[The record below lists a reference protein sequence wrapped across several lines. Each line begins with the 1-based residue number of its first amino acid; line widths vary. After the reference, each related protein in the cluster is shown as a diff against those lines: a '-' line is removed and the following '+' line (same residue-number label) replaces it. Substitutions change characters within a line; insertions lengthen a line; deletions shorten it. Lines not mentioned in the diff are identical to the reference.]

1 MNKTKLTT
9 NKISIDEQTTNKISI
24 DEQTTTHY
32 RGNFYYSISMNS
44 IYILCRVDY
53 NNGVCLVGISTANR
67 YSNPVS
73 VSDISTITDSEFY
86 DVCMGEV
93 EDFKL
98 LSSVDITA
106 SI

>member
-1 MNKTKLTT
+1 MIKTKVTT
-9 NKISIDEQTTNKISI
+9 NKVSI
-24 DEQTTTHY
+24 DEQTTTHCT
-32 RGNFYYSISMNS
+32 GNFYYNIPTNS
-44 IYILCRVDY
+44 IYILCIVDY
-53 NNGVCLVGISTANR
+53 DNRVCLVGIDTANR

-73 VSDISTITDSEFY
+73 VSDISTLTTSEFN

>member
-1 MNKTKLTT
+1 MNKTKL
-9 NKISIDEQTTNKISI
+9 TTNKISI

-32 RGNFYYSISMNS
+32 RGNFYYNISMNS
-44 IYILCRVDY
+44 IYILCQVDH